1 MFGQDGWILAK
12 FFFCVFMDRDGV
24 KNDLSLVNNDS
35 VTRMSDLVVHAA
47 GPHPGFGRIKQLG
60 VFLLPPG

>member
-1 MFGQDGWILAK
+1 
-12 FFFCVFMDRDGV
+12 MDRDGV

-35 VTRMSDLVVHAA
+35 ITRMSHLVVHAT

-60 VFLLPPG
+60 VFLLPPGCDVS